1 MMPLLDTST
10 STSSK
15 LVLLCFSKLL
25 FVLLF
30 LTSSCVHGA
39 SLVEDKVWGSEAG
52 SQRGT
57 RVQPAPNVDMM
68 KALEYIQS
76 LRQKTGTEP
85 QQHSPHSTDRDGS
98 DTDDAE
104 RLRALIRLAS
114 TPMQG
119 TDEDKEH
126 EEDEEEGKEDKS
138 EELLQA
144 VLSTL
149 QQADKASPPVSLRPT
164 AEEEGPKDSEYPRR
178 QQKQHSIPLHKK
190 LPLMFEDEEEDE
202 EQGGAGEEEEGE
214 GLGSKHESHLKRT
227 NENVEEK
234 YTPQNLATLQSV
246 FDELDRLTSVRT
258 VSKRLDE
265 EDDPE
270 GGEEEEEE
278 MFNVRNAAYDD
289 VDRDLPLDWG
299 LLRDQEGKD
308 DEEEENDK
316 RDVDQDFDY
325 VDNDKDETENTEEE
339 EDEGYPVKRSK
350 DPDDAAN
357 LVDYYLLKVLEK
369 TEEEQKRELVEEE
382 EEEEEEK
389 ERAERRAPQ
398 TLYRDNI
405 LPQNLYQIIKFSQ
418 KYKIPP
424 EDVMNMLKAGQ
435 IRNQGRLQKT
445 NKLSRVPNRFT
456 QIPSKN
462 VHKIPEASFYGR
474 RLPYGQKSPEQLRTE
489 EILKIL
495 GFDGAADRAP
505 VREKTPYRGSL
516 SRLHTQP
523 AGRPGESTLR
533 RFPTT
538 LKSRYDNALDED
550 ELAAYLAA
558 KLPTQ
563 YLRPTYRA
571 RGQKRDDAGSFEQ
584 LIQNYFDHMDTGDQR
599 QNEKRQSEPEGSFE
613 NEAVIK
619 LLSYLSPETT
629 EENSDDAKT
638 VQG

>member
-1 MMPLLDTST
+1 MAD
-10 STSSK
+10 K

-39 SLVEDKVWGSEAG
+39 SLVEDKVWGSESG
-52 SQRGT
+52 FQRGT

-104 RLRALIRLAS
+104 RLR
-114 TPMQG
+114 
-119 TDEDKEH
+119 
-126 EEDEEEGKEDKS
+126 DKS

-190 LPLMFEDEEEDE
+190 LPLMFEDEEEE
-202 EQGGAGEEEEGE
+202 ED
-214 GLGSKHESHLKRT
+214 HLKRT

-258 VSKRLDE
+258 MSKRLDE

-325 VDNDKDETENTEEE
+325 VDNDKDETENAEEE

-369 TEEEQKRELVEEE
+369 TEEE
-382 EEEEEEK
+382 
-389 ERAERRAPQ
+389 
-398 TLYRDNI
+398 DNI